1 MLPEFQRLQQ
11 QIDELKATLKDKE
24 AINQVSKNDLVRL
37 NKRVMELGLQVNTAN
52 QRAEHEANK
61 FKSLQAEK
69 EKMDQKLIE
78 VAAEVKA
85 SKEQTV
91 KAQEEARKTELENK
105 ALKEKIA
112 QLESGS
118 TLNQN
123 IMDAVMQKFVSSE
136 TWKDAQVDNF
146 ISLGKIPFIADLSS
160 SFYFIINFIINII
173 FLMQPLKPETRLGRS
188 TLN

>member
-11 QIDELKATLKDKE
+11 QVNELKAALKDKE

-37 NKRVMELGLQVNTAN
+37 NKRVMELRLLVNTAN
-52 QRAEHEANK
+52 QKAEYEANK
-61 FKSLQAEK
+61 LKSLQAEK
-69 EKMDQKLIE
+69 EKMDQKPIE

-91 KAQEEARKTELENK
+91 KAQEEARKTELENG
-105 ALKEKIA
+105 ALKEKTA
-112 QLESGS
+112 QLKSGS

-123 IMDAVMQKFVSSE
+123 IMDAIMQKFFSSE
-136 TWKDAQVDNF
+136 AWKDTQVNNF
-146 ISLGKIPFIADLSS
+146 ISFGEIPFIADLSS

-173 FLMQPLKPETRLGRS
+173 FLMQPVKPETRLGRS